1 MNVVFHVR
9 SSMAVSNHSALRS
22 LSLNKKGGT
31 DLIVPGFAVPVSARP
46 DPESVVDR
54 DGAVA

>member
-9 SSMAVSNHSALRS
+9 SSIAVSNHSALAN

-31 DLIVPGFAVPVSARP
+31 DLVVPGFAVPVSARP